1 MISRNQEHELIMIS
15 IYDAIIYTEMD
26 EIFSLE
32 DVMEGIYMIPYDDIP
47 FFSREVVIKSL
58 ANINDIKAIFQ
69 KNMPKWKFDRLNA
82 LERAILLMSYTH
94 SKLEEKADK
103 KVKAAKNKPV
113 SNRGVKVAK
122 QKSAKSEKAS
132 SSSNSSARV
141 SVRRQRH

>member
-94 SKLEEKADK
+94 SKLEETADK
-103 KVKAAKNKPV
+103 KVIID
-113 SNRGVKVAK
+113 VA
-122 QKSAKSEKAS
+122 
-132 SSSNSSARV
+132 
-141 SVRRQRH
+141 VRLSKKYLDKDDYKFVNAILDKTL